1 MAYASRLL
9 SKTERCYSVTR
20 KELLAVVVFL
30 NHFRQYLLGR
40 KFILRTDHGSLVW
53 LHNFKEPEGQLA
65 RWLERLE
72 EFQFEIVHRKGK
84 VHCNADALSRIPS
97 DQHDIVH
104 DEFPVSL
111 VLPTVVVGGRSQEDI
126 KNCQVNDELV
136 GPLYQAKIK
145 GVKPSEQSLKG
156 RDP

>member
-1 MAYASRLL
+1 M
-9 SKTERCYSVTR
+9 
-20 KELLAVVVFL
+20 

-40 KFILRTDHGSLVW
+40 KFVLRTDHGSLVW

-84 VHCNADALSRIPS
+84 VHSNADALSRIPS
-97 DQHDIVH
+97 DQRNIMH

-111 VLPTVVVGGRSQEDI
+111 ILPAVVVGG
-126 KNCQVNDELV
+126 
-136 GPLYQAKIK
+136 
-145 GVKPSEQSLKG
+145 QS
-156 RDP
+156 P